1 VSIDNDIAALER
13 VPALRLLGREA
24 LRALAIGAESQSIQ
38 EGETLF
44 HAGDRADGGYVIQ
57 EGAFGLKPS
66 IPSNAEEMI
75 AKAGMLLGELAL
87 LAETAH
93 FATAVARAP
102 STVLRISRHLFLKLL
117 ESYPDGARKLRD
129 QMAARAL
136 QSARDI
142 DKVRAKFDTGKPPR

>member
-1 VSIDNDIAALER
+1 MSIDNDIASLER

-24 LRALAIGAESQSIQ
+24 LRALAIGAESQIIQ

-44 HAGDRADGGYVIQ
+44 YAGDPADGGYVIQ
-57 EGAFGLKPS
+57 EGAFGLKPN
-66 IPSNAEEMI
+66 IPSNAEEMT

-129 QMAARAL
+129 QMAARAI
-136 QSARDI
+136 QSAQDI
-142 DKVRAKFDTGKPPR
+142 EKVRAKFDAGKTPR